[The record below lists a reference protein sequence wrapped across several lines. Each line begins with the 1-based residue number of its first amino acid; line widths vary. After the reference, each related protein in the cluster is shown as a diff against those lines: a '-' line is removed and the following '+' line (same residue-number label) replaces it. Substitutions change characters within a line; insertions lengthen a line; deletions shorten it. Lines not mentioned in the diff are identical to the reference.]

1 MRESR
6 LKQNKEVRIM
16 STVRTIVSATPAK
29 ELSREKVEL
38 IKNTVARGATD
49 DELALFL
56 HRARQLGFD
65 PLSGQIHFVKRKVW
79 SPAEDK
85 YVDVGTILIGI
96 EGFRLIAERSGN
108 YDGQDPIIFIV
119 KREGN
124 IIETEYALPNDEPI
138 AARAAIYKK
147 GCPRPF
153 VAVAHYSD
161 YVQKVNGQP
170 TKMWQKWPIMLGKCA
185 EAAAFRKGFPEM
197 NLSGVY
203 EYAEIQ
209 QEAQAEAEVQAEAKP
224 LPSPGEDVKPLPK
237 PEPAPAPTT
246 APETPA
252 PAKATEKAEK
262 PAQLPTKQ
270 QLQAIRAAAK
280 KLGITDDVVENVVAA
295 LDFQRAGEVIRRL
308 NKKDTSDFVEQ
319 PAVTEAVEDIPD
331 LVTVEEEI

>member
-1 MRESR
+1 
-6 LKQNKEVRIM
+6 M
-16 STVRTIVSATPAK
+16 STVRTIVPATPTK
-29 ELSREKVEL
+29 ELSREKVDL

-85 YVDVGTILIGI
+85 YVEVGTILIGI
-96 EGFRLIAERSGN
+96 EGFRLIAERSGA
-108 YDGQDPIIFIV
+108 YDGQDPIVYIV

-170 TKMWQKWPIMLGKCA
+170 TKMWQKWPIMLAKCA

-209 QEAQAEAEVQAEAKP
+209 QETQQAEAEVEAKP

-237 PEPAPAPTT
+237 PEPTPAPT
-246 APETPA
+246 AETPA
-252 PAKATEKAEK
+252 PANAPAKAAEATEKAQK

-280 KLGITDDVVENVVAA
+280 KLGIQDDVVENVVTA
-295 LDFQRAGEVIRRL
+295 LDFQKAADVIKRL
-308 NKKDTSDFVEQ
+308 NKKDTSDFVVE
-319 PAVTEAVEDIPD
+319 PAVAVDEAVEDIPD
-331 LVTVEEEI
+331 LVTVEEEF

>member
-1 MRESR
+1 
-6 LKQNKEVRIM
+6 M
-16 STVRTIVSATPAK
+16 STVRTIVPATPAK
-29 ELSREKVEL
+29 ELSREKIEL

-56 HRARQLGFD
+56 HRAKQLGFD

-85 YVDVGTILIGI
+85 YVEVGTILIGI
-96 EGFRLIAERSGN
+96 EGFRLIAERSGA
-108 YDGQDPIIFIV
+108 YDGQDPIVYIV
-119 KREGN
+119 KRGGD
-124 IIETEYALPNDEPI
+124 IIETEYALPDDEPI

-161 YVQKVNGQP
+161 YVQKVNSQP
-170 TKMWQKWPIMLGKCA
+170 TKMWQKWPIMLAKCA

-197 NLSGVY
+197 NLTGVY

-209 QEAQAEAEVQAEAKP
+209 QETQAEAEVEAKP

-237 PEPAPAPTT
+237 SEPTPAPTT
-246 APETPA
+246 TTELPSLAKAAE
-252 PAKATEKAEK
+252 KATEKAQK

-280 KLGITDDVVENVVAA
+280 KLGVPDDVVENVVTA

-308 NKKDTSDFVEQ
+308 NKKDTSDFVE

-331 LVTVEEEI
+331 LITVEEEF

>member
-1 MRESR
+1 
-6 LKQNKEVRIM
+6 
-16 STVRTIVSATPAK
+16 
-29 ELSREKVEL
+29 
-38 IKNTVARGATD
+38 
-49 DELALFL
+49 LALFL

-96 EGFRLIAERSGN
+96 EGFRLIAERSGA
-108 YDGQDPIIFIV
+108 YDGQDPIVYIV
-119 KREGN
+119 KRKGD
-124 IIETEYALPNDEPI
+124 IIETEYALPDDEPI

-161 YVQKVNGQP
+161 YVQMVNGKP
-170 TKMWQKWPIMLGKCA
+170 TKMWQKWPIMLAKCA

-209 QEAQAEAEVQAEAKP
+209 QETQQAEAEVETKP

-237 PEPAPAPTT
+237 PEPAPAPAPT
-246 APETPA
+246 AEA
-252 PAKATEKAEK
+252 PATEKTAEKATEKAQK

-280 KLGITDDVVENVVAA
+280 KLGIQDDVVENVVTA
-295 LDFQRAGEVIRRL
+295 LDFQKAAEVIKRL
-308 NKKDTSDFVEQ
+308 NRKDTSDFIVE
-319 PAVTEAVEDIPD
+319 PVEAVEDIPD
-331 LVTVEEEI
+331 LITVEEEF